1 MNVLGGPLTGCSTDP
16 LTGFYRDGACNT
28 GSGDAGVHAVCA
40 VMTEEFLVFSRAS
53 GNDLSTPVPAF
64 GFKGLKPGDRWWRMR
79 KPLERVLR
87 RRRGAA
93 GRVERHPHHGP
104 GIRSAGGTEGL
115 CPGRGIGSPVR
126 TLTRRHDGVRGTPAV
141 QRRLYVDE

>member
-64 GFKGLKPGDRWWRMR
+64 GFKGLKPGDRWCVCVNRW
-79 KPLERVLR
+79 KEAYDA
-87 RRRGAA
+87 GAA
-93 GRVERHPHHGP
+93 
-104 GIRSAGGTEGL
+104 
-115 CPGRGIGSPVR
+115 
-126 TLTRRHDGVRGTPAV
+126 PAV
-141 QRRLYVDE
+141 VLSATHIMALEFVALEELKACALEEA